1 MATIRSFFIQLFSFS
16 LVTLGV
22 LLLWQHYASERF
34 QTNLGWALWV
44 FFIVITALIHIVLM
58 KASDNSPK
66 SLITWFMAITGI
78 KLFTYLTIILIYG
91 VLKGEK
97 ALGFVMLFLVF
108 YFLYSAFEVTTLLRS
123 FKKAN

>member
-1 MATIRSFFIQLFSFS
+1 MANIRSFFIQLFSFS
-16 LVTLGV
+16 LLTMGI
-22 LLLWQHYASERF
+22 LLLWQNYASVRF
-34 QTNLGWALWV
+34 QTNLGWVLWL
-44 FFIVITALIHIVLM
+44 FFIAITAVIHIVLM

-66 SLITWFMAITGI
+66 SLINWFMAITGI

-91 VLKGEK
+91 LLNGEK

-123 FKKAN
+123 FKKIN

>member
-1 MATIRSFFIQLFSFS
+1 M
-16 LVTLGV
+16 GV

-34 QTNLGWALWV
+34 QTNLGWVLWV
-44 FFIVITALIHIVLM
+44 FFIVITALIHIILM

-123 FKKAN
+123 FRKAN

>member
-1 MATIRSFFIQLFSFS
+1 M
-16 LVTLGV
+16 GV
-22 LLLWQHYASERF
+22 LLLWQQYASARF
-34 QTNLGWALWV
+34 QTNLGWVLWL
-44 FFIVITALIHIVLM
+44 FFIGITALIHIILM

-108 YFLYSAFEVTTLLRS
+108 YFLYSAFEVVTLLRS
-123 FKKAN
+123 FKKTN